1 MPGLRIWLVDPERAH
16 FLMIPSHAIVFTEE
30 ERAKYAGNGFERDG
44 SDVPTL
50 RGVLGRVG
58 AWDTDNESESE
69 SRYKCKWE
77 SAVDGHEAME
87 TMMGHFMEQMGEG
100 GRRS

>member
-1 MPGLRIWLVDPERAH
+1 MCSPRRKGRSTRGWVQTGRIGRA
-16 FLMIPSHAIVFTEE
+16 
-30 ERAKYAGNGFERDG
+30 
-44 SDVPTL
+44 TL

-58 AWDTDNESESE
+58 AWDTESESE
-69 SRYKCKWE
+69 SRYQCKWG

-100 GRRS
+100 GGGSS